1 LVEPPVVSPVEP
13 PPPQA
18 HVPNE
23 TTAANA
29 AANADT
35 ADASLPAYQ
44 TIAQLKSIPPCKATV
59 VKRPDI
65 YSMVLR
71 RTPGAQPFIVG
82 GAAGDQE
89 VWHFLATLHGRQTCD
104 LPADFLAF
112 ESRKFYP
119 TAQDIAAIPP
129 CKATVIVAAPC
140 YCMFRKAPSA
150 GGGGAAAAATSNE
163 IFVIGDPGSKPLVWR
178 FLSTLEDGQTCD
190 LPAAFLAYQKS
201 HPQADDA
208 DQ

>member
-1 LVEPPVVSPVEP
+1 
-13 PPPQA
+13 
-18 HVPNE
+18 VPNE
-23 TTAANA
+23 TTTATT

-35 ADASLPAYQ
+35 SEAALPAYQ
-44 TIAQLKSIPPCKATV
+44 TVAQLKSIPPCKATV
-59 VKRPDI
+59 VKRPDVF
-65 YSMVLR
+65 SMVLR
-71 RTPGAQPFIVG
+71 RTPGGQPFIVG

-119 TAQDIAAIPP
+119 TAQDIAAMPP

-140 YCMFRKAPSA
+140 YCMFRKAPSD
-150 GGGGAAAAATSNE
+150 GDNGAAAATTPANE
-163 IFVIGDPGSKPLVWR
+163 IFVIGDPGSKPLVWH
-178 FLSTLEDGQTCD
+178 FLRTLEDGQTCD

-201 HPQADDA
+201 HPKNKDENE
-208 DQ
+208 

>member
-1 LVEPPVVSPVEP
+1 
-13 PPPQA
+13 
-18 HVPNE
+18 VPNE
-23 TTAANA
+23 TTAADT
-29 AANADT
+29 AANAD
-35 ADASLPAYQ
+35 ASEVSLPAYQ
-44 TIAQLKSIPPCKATV
+44 TIAQLKSIPPCKATI

-71 RTPGAQPFIVG
+71 RTPDAQPFIIG
-82 GAAGDQE
+82 GVAGDQE

-119 TAQDIAAIPP
+119 TAQDIAAMPP

-140 YCMFRKAPSA
+140 YSMFRKAPSDN
-150 GGGGAAAAATSNE
+150 GAASNE
-163 IFVIGDPGSKPLVWR
+163 IFVIGDPGSKPLVWH
-178 FLSTLEDGQTCD
+178 FLRTLEDGQTCD

-201 HPQADDA
+201 HPQANDGDR
-208 DQ
+208 